1 MNPELENIKE
11 SAPKLSIGERLANAR
26 KAEGI
31 SYSKASNITKLKVA
45 YLEALESNNFDV
57 LPAPI
62 YAKNFIKIYGNFL
75 GMDGEALSRDFGKK
89 SEAPKVIPEQPKVS
103 FSYYVSMFFNAIIK
117 NLFLAAA
124 VSACIIL
131 FFLVFK
137 SPKETEK
144 FVVQK
149 DIQPKDFIAEL
160 ERYTPVYDSE
170 EPLPILK

>member
-1 MNPELENIKE
+1 MNTELENTTE
-11 SAPKLSIGERLANAR
+11 SAPEISIGERLVTAR

-31 SYSKASNITKLKVA
+31 SHNKASNVTKLKVA

-75 GMDGEALSRDFGKK
+75 GLNGEALSRDFGKK
-89 SEAPKVIPEQPKVS
+89 SEAPKIIPEKPKIS
-103 FSYYVSMFFNAIIK
+103 FSYYISMLFNAIIR

-124 VSACIIL
+124 VSACLIL
-131 FFLVFK
+131 FFIVFK
-137 SPKETEK
+137 SPEETEK

-149 DIQPKDFIAEL
+149 DNQPKDFIVEL
-160 ERYTPVYDSE
+160 ENYTPVYDFE